1 MKQLQARGIKTVISL
16 RALHSDKGVV
26 AGTGLKS
33 VRMKMEPWHSDEDEA
48 IFFLKATTDTDN
60 LPAFVHCERGADRTG
75 VLCAMYRVVVCGW
88 TKEQALDEM
97 KDGGFGYNPVWK
109 ELVTFVEKSDVNKI
123 KRFTGLPQ
131 K

>member
-1 MKQLQARGIKTVISL
+1 
-16 RALHSDKGVV
+16 
-26 AGTGLKS
+26 
-33 VRMKMEPWHSDEDEA
+33 
-48 IFFLKATTDTDN
+48 
-60 LPAFVHCERGADRTG
+60 
-75 VLCAMYRVVVCGW
+75 MYRVVVCGW